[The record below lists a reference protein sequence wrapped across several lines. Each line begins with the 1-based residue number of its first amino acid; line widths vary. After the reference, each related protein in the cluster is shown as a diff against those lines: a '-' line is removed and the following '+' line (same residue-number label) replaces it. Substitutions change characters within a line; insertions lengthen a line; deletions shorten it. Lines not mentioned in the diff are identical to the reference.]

1 MYRRLVSEPTDSC
14 QCIYAPDLVLNIVLK
29 LYSCVKTV
37 HTEKIQPVSLRGL
50 EYHLGDKASIL
61 HKGESSKCVNPPPVN
76 PSTWEVASEGH
87 TFQHHTEV
95 EDSRAT

>member
-1 MYRRLVSEPTDSC
+1 MTAGRICGGSGTRS
-14 QCIYAPDLVLNIVLK
+14 
-29 LYSCVKTV
+29 
-37 HTEKIQPVSLRGL
+37 
-50 EYHLGDKASIL
+50 
-61 HKGESSKCVNPPPVN
+61 PPPVN